1 MSSTLFCPN
10 FSVNLRS
17 YTICQCYPES
27 WARYIHTQSEENQV
41 STYNTTT
48 LQHSKMSSLSP
59 TNPASGNFCWSA
71 YWQVQRLHIQ
81 HHCFNFLWWSV
92 EDLKA
97 KWELITERSRHKQ
110 ALLTLQLHF
119 WSLFINCCF
128 NHKLFHWACMKN
140 FVFIHWQSL
149 CKSGTLNSY
158 VSVKSKLQHL
168 PPTPSPPRAYP
179 RHLTPLASREERIWL
194 SESSRGWEFELH
206 PQFHVKSLAWWAVVE
221 DVVLEDFRGKDC
233 AFEAN
238 WLRVLCRIWRYLNFN
253 IFNIGFSLWIN
264 ECIKLCL

>member
-59 TNPASGNFCWSA
+59 TNPASGNFCRSA

-140 FVFIHWQSL
+140 FCLHSLMKFVQKRDFEQLCISQIETSTSLLMSFCHLCACEMSLGWGHLITWMDPSVGHLNGILAPVGWNLNNNFQNSQMPGGDVEASIWPIHYFCPVWTGDQWQ
-149 CKSGTLNSY
+149 K
-158 VSVKSKLQHL
+158 K
-168 PPTPSPPRAYP
+168 
-179 RHLTPLASREERIWL
+179 AS
-194 SESSRGWEFELH
+194 
-206 PQFHVKSLAWWAVVE
+206 
-221 DVVLEDFRGKDC
+221 
-233 AFEAN
+233 
-238 WLRVLCRIWRYLNFN
+238 
-253 IFNIGFSLWIN
+253 
-264 ECIKLCL
+264 

>member
-10 FSVNLRS
+10 FSVNLGS

-59 TNPASGNFCWSA
+59 TNPASGNFCRSA

-81 HHCFNFLWWSV
+81 QHCFNFLWWSV

-140 FVFIHWQSL
+140 FCLHSL
-149 CKSGTLNSY
+149 MKFVQKWDFEQLCISQIETST
-158 VSVKSKLQHL
+158 SL
-168 PPTPSPPRAYP
+168 PPPWRAYPGHVTPSP
-179 RHLTPLASREERIWL
+179 SREERIWL
-194 SESSRGWEFELH
+194 SESSRGWGIWTARSISCEISGMASSH
-206 PQFHVKSLAWWAVVE
+206 Q
-221 DVVLEDFRGKDC
+221 DRGV
-233 AFEAN
+233 
-238 WLRVLCRIWRYLNFN
+238 R
-253 IFNIGFSLWIN
+253 GFSW
-264 ECIKLCL
+264 KRLCLWGQLVTSFVPYLKVFEF

>member
-1 MSSTLFCPN
+1 MSVLSWIVSQVHPH
-10 FSVNLRS
+10 SVWRKPSQYL
-17 YTICQCYPES
+17 Q
-27 WARYIHTQSEENQV
+27 H
-41 STYNTTT
+41 YNTTT

-59 TNPASGNFCWSA
+59 TNPASGNFCRSA

-140 FVFIHWQSL
+140 FCLHSL
-149 CKSGTLNSY
+149 MKFVQKWDFEQLCISQIETST
-158 VSVKSKLQHL
+158 SL
-168 PPTPSPPRAYP
+168 PP
-179 RHLTPLASREERIWL
+179 PLASIPRACDTLTVPGGENLII
-194 SESSRGWEFELH
+194 
-206 PQFHVKSLAWWAVVE
+206 
-221 DVVLEDFRGKDC
+221 
-233 AFEAN
+233 
-238 WLRVLCRIWRYLNFN
+238 RVLQGVGNLNCTLNFMWN
-253 IFNIGFSLWIN
+253 LWHG
-264 ECIKLCL
+264 ELSSGPWC

>member
-1 MSSTLFCPN
+1 MSVLSWIVSQVHPH
-10 FSVNLRS
+10 SVWRKPSQYL
-17 YTICQCYPES
+17 Q
-27 WARYIHTQSEENQV
+27 H
-41 STYNTTT
+41 YNTTT

-59 TNPASGNFCWSA
+59 TNPASGNFCRSA

-140 FVFIHWQSL
+140 FCLHSL
-149 CKSGTLNSY
+149 MKFVQKWDFEQLCISQIETSASLPPPPAASIPRACDTLTVPGGENLIIRVLQGVGNLNCTLNFMWN
-158 VSVKSKLQHL
+158 LWHG
-168 PPTPSPPRAYP
+168 
-179 RHLTPLASREERIWL
+179 EL
-194 SESSRGWEFELH
+194 SSGPW
-206 PQFHVKSLAWWAVVE
+206 
-221 DVVLEDFRGKDC
+221 C
-233 AFEAN
+233 
-238 WLRVLCRIWRYLNFN
+238 
-253 IFNIGFSLWIN
+253 
-264 ECIKLCL
+264 

>member
-1 MSSTLFCPN
+1 MSVLSWIVSQVHPH
-10 FSVNLRS
+10 SVWRKPSQYL
-17 YTICQCYPES
+17 Q
-27 WARYIHTQSEENQV
+27 H
-41 STYNTTT
+41 YNTTT

-59 TNPASGNFCWSA
+59 TNPASGNFCRSA

-140 FVFIHWQSL
+140 FCLHSL
-149 CKSGTLNSY
+149 MKSVQKWDFEQLCISQIETSTSLPPPPPASIPRACDTLTVPGGENLIIRVLQGVGNLNCTLNFMWN
-158 VSVKSKLQHL
+158 LWHG
-168 PPTPSPPRAYP
+168 
-179 RHLTPLASREERIWL
+179 EL
-194 SESSRGWEFELH
+194 SSGPW
-206 PQFHVKSLAWWAVVE
+206 
-221 DVVLEDFRGKDC
+221 C
-233 AFEAN
+233 
-238 WLRVLCRIWRYLNFN
+238 
-253 IFNIGFSLWIN
+253 
-264 ECIKLCL
+264 

>member
-59 TNPASGNFCWSA
+59 TNPASGNFCRSA

-97 KWELITERSRHKQ
+97 KWELIMERSRHKQ

-140 FVFIHWQSL
+140 FCLHSL
-149 CKSGTLNSY
+149 MKFVQKWDFEQLCISQIETST
-158 VSVKSKLQHL
+158 SL
-168 PPTPSPPRAYP
+168 PPPGEHTPGMWHPHRPGRREFDYQSPP
-179 RHLTPLASREERIWL
+179 
-194 SESSRGWEFELH
+194 GGGEFELH
-206 PQFHVKSLAWWAVVE
+206 AQFHVKSLAWRALIGT
-221 DVVLEDFRGKDC
+221 VVLEDFRGKDC

-253 IFNIGFSLWIN
+253 IFNIGFRLWIN
-264 ECIKLCL
+264 ECNKLCV

>member
-59 TNPASGNFCWSA
+59 TNPASGNFCRSA

-140 FVFIHWQSL
+140 FCLHSL
-149 CKSGTLNSY
+149 MKFVQKWDFEQLCISQIETSTSLPPPASIPRACDTLTVPGGENLIIRVLQGVGNLNCTLNFMWN
-158 VSVKSKLQHL
+158 LWHG
-168 PPTPSPPRAYP
+168 
-179 RHLTPLASREERIWL
+179 EL
-194 SESSRGWEFELH
+194 SSGPW
-206 PQFHVKSLAWWAVVE
+206 
-221 DVVLEDFRGKDC
+221 C
-233 AFEAN
+233 
-238 WLRVLCRIWRYLNFN
+238 
-253 IFNIGFSLWIN
+253 
-264 ECIKLCL
+264 

>member
-1 MSSTLFCPN
+1 MSVLSWIVSQVHPH
-10 FSVNLRS
+10 SVWRKPSQYL
-17 YTICQCYPES
+17 Q
-27 WARYIHTQSEENQV
+27 H
-41 STYNTTT
+41 YNTTT

-59 TNPASGNFCWSA
+59 TNPASGNFCRSA

-140 FVFIHWQSL
+140 FCLHSL
-149 CKSGTLNSY
+149 MKFVQKWDFEQLCISQIETSTSLPPPPASIPRACDTLTVPGGENLIIRVLQGVGNLNCTLNFMWN
-158 VSVKSKLQHL
+158 LWHG
-168 PPTPSPPRAYP
+168 
-179 RHLTPLASREERIWL
+179 EL
-194 SESSRGWEFELH
+194 SLGPW
-206 PQFHVKSLAWWAVVE
+206 
-221 DVVLEDFRGKDC
+221 C
-233 AFEAN
+233 
-238 WLRVLCRIWRYLNFN
+238 
-253 IFNIGFSLWIN
+253 
-264 ECIKLCL
+264 

>member
-10 FSVNLRS
+10 FSVNLGS

-27 WARYIHTQSEENQV
+27 WARYIHTLSEENQV

-59 TNPASGNFCWSA
+59 TNPASGNFCRSA

-140 FVFIHWQSL
+140 FCLHSL
-149 CKSGTLNSY
+149 MKFVQKWDFEQLCISQIETST
-158 VSVKSKLQHL
+158 SL
-168 PPTPSPPRAYP
+168 PPPWRAYPGHVTPSP
-179 RHLTPLASREERIWL
+179 SREERIWL
-194 SESSRGWEFELH
+194 SESSRGWGIWTARSISCEISGMASSH
-206 PQFHVKSLAWWAVVE
+206 R
-221 DVVLEDFRGKDC
+221 DRGV
-233 AFEAN
+233 
-238 WLRVLCRIWRYLNFN
+238 R
-253 IFNIGFSLWIN
+253 GFSW
-264 ECIKLCL
+264 KRLCLWGQLVTSFVPYLKVFEF

>member
-1 MSSTLFCPN
+1 MSVLSWIVSHVHPH
-10 FSVNLRS
+10 SVWRKPSQYL
-17 YTICQCYPES
+17 Q
-27 WARYIHTQSEENQV
+27 H
-41 STYNTTT
+41 YNTTT

-59 TNPASGNFCWSA
+59 TNPASGNFCRSA

-140 FVFIHWQSL
+140 FCLHSL
-149 CKSGTLNSY
+149 MKFVQKRDFEQLCISQIETST
-158 VSVKSKLQHL
+158 SL
-168 PPTPSPPRAYP
+168 PPSPPPASIPRACDT
-179 RHLTPLASREERIWL
+179 LTVPGGENLVI
-194 SESSRGWEFELH
+194 
-206 PQFHVKSLAWWAVVE
+206 
-221 DVVLEDFRGKDC
+221 
-233 AFEAN
+233 
-238 WLRVLCRIWRYLNFN
+238 RVLQGVGNLNCTLNFMWN
-253 IFNIGFSLWIN
+253 LWHG
-264 ECIKLCL
+264 ELSSGPWC

>member
-1 MSSTLFCPN
+1 MSVLSWIVSQVHPH
-10 FSVNLRS
+10 SVWRKPSQYL
-17 YTICQCYPES
+17 Q
-27 WARYIHTQSEENQV
+27 H
-41 STYNTTT
+41 YNTTT

-59 TNPASGNFCWSA
+59 TNPASGNFCRSA

-140 FVFIHWQSL
+140 FCLHSL
-149 CKSGTLNSY
+149 MKFVQKWDFEQLCISQIETSTSLPPPPASIPRACDTLTVPGGENLIIRVLQGVGNLNCTLNFMWN
-158 VSVKSKLQHL
+158 LWHG
-168 PPTPSPPRAYP
+168 
-179 RHLTPLASREERIWL
+179 EL
-194 SESSRGWEFELH
+194 SSGPW
-206 PQFHVKSLAWWAVVE
+206 
-221 DVVLEDFRGKDC
+221 C
-233 AFEAN
+233 
-238 WLRVLCRIWRYLNFN
+238 
-253 IFNIGFSLWIN
+253 
-264 ECIKLCL
+264 

>member
-59 TNPASGNFCWSA
+59 TNPASGNFCRSA

-119 WSLFINCCF
+119 WSLFTNCCF

-140 FVFIHWQSL
+140 FCLHSL
-149 CKSGTLNSY
+149 TKF
-158 VSVKSKLQHL
+158 VQK
-168 PPTPSPPRAYP
+168 RD
-179 RHLTPLASREERIWL
+179 
-194 SESSRGWEFELH
+194 FEQLCIG
-206 PQFHVKSLAWWAVVE
+206 QIETSTSLATSAGS
-221 DVVLEDFRGKDC
+221 R
-233 AFEAN
+233 
-238 WLRVLCRIWRYLNFN
+238 
-253 IFNIGFSLWIN
+253 FSHTDL
-264 ECIKLCL
+264 LLGY